1 MDPAFVLS
9 LVLGAASVG
18 GGIFA
23 WSTRKL
29 GDLDHRIDTVEI
41 TVHRDF
47 VRKDDL
53 MPMIDRLDQQM
64 QHIDAKLDRVLLN
77 GRNFPS

>member
-23 WSTRKL
+23 WSTRRL
-29 GDLDHRIDTVEI
+29 GELDHRIDTVEI

-53 MPMIDRLDQQM
+53 MPMIDRIDQQV
-64 QHIDAKLDRVLLN
+64 QHIDEKLDRILIN

>member
-1 MDPAFVLS
+1 
-9 LVLGAASVG
+9 VG

-29 GDLDHRIDTVEI
+29 GDIDHRIDTVEI

-53 MPMIDRLDQQM
+53 MPMIDRIDQQV
-64 QHIDAKLDRVLLN
+64 QHIDAKLDRILIN

>member
-41 TVHRDF
+41 TVQRDF

-53 MPMIDRLDQQM
+53 MPMIDRIDQQV
-64 QHIDAKLDRVLLN
+64 QHIDAKLDRILIN

>member
-9 LVLGAASVG
+9 LILGAASVG

>member
-29 GDLDHRIDTVEI
+29 GDIDHRIDTVEI

-47 VRKDDL
+47 VRKDEL
-53 MPMIDRLDQQM
+53 MPMIDRTDQQV
-64 QHIDAKLDRVLLN
+64 QHIDAKLDRILIN

>member
-29 GDLDHRIDTVEI
+29 GELDHRIDTVEI

>member
-41 TVHRDF
+41 SVHRDF

-53 MPMIDRLDQQM
+53 MPMIDRIDQQV
-64 QHIDAKLDRVLLN
+64 QHIDAKLDRILIN

>member
-29 GDLDHRIDTVEI
+29 GELDHRIDNVEI

-53 MPMIDRLDQQM
+53 MPMIDRIDQQV
-64 QHIDAKLDRVLLN
+64 QHIDAKLDRILIN

>member
-53 MPMIDRLDQQM
+53 MPMIDRIDQQV
-64 QHIDAKLDRVLLN
+64 QHIDAKLDRILIN
-77 GRNFPS
+77 GRNFSS

>member
-9 LVLGAASVG
+9 LALGCASVA

-53 MPMIDRLDQQM
+53 MPMIDRIDQQV
-64 QHIDAKLDRVLLN
+64 QHIDEKLDRILIN

>member
-9 LVLGAASVG
+9 LILGAASVG

-23 WSTRKL
+23 WSIRKL

>member
-1 MDPAFVLS
+1 VDPAFVLS

-29 GDLDHRIDTVEI
+29 GDIDHRIDTVEI

>member
-9 LVLGAASVG
+9 LILGAASVG
-18 GGIFA
+18 GGLFA

>member
-53 MPMIDRLDQQM
+53 MPMIDRIDQQV
-64 QHIDAKLDRVLLN
+64 QHIDAKLDRILIN
-77 GRNFPS
+77 GRNLPS

>member
-23 WSTRKL
+23 WSIRKL

>member
-53 MPMIDRLDQQM
+53 MPMIDRIDQQV
-64 QHIDAKLDRVLLN
+64 QHIDAKLDRILIN
-77 GRNFPS
+77 GRTFPS

>member
-9 LVLGAASVG
+9 LVLGAASIG

-23 WSTRKL
+23 WSTRRL
-29 GDLDHRIDTVEI
+29 GELDHRIDTVEI

-53 MPMIDRLDQQM
+53 MPMIDRIDQQV
-64 QHIDAKLDRVLLN
+64 QHIDEKLDRILIN

>member
-18 GGIFA
+18 GGLFA

>member
-29 GDLDHRIDTVEI
+29 GDIDHRIDTVEI

>member
-1 MDPAFVLS
+1 MDPAFILS

-53 MPMIDRLDQQM
+53 MPMIDRIDQQV
-64 QHIDAKLDRVLLN
+64 QHIDAKLDRILIN

>member
-53 MPMIDRLDQQM
+53 MPMIDRIDQQV
-64 QHIDAKLDRVLLN
+64 QHIDAKLDRILIN

>member
-29 GDLDHRIDTVEI
+29 GDIDHRIDTVEI

-53 MPMIDRLDQQM
+53 MPMIDRIDQQV
-64 QHIDAKLDRVLLN
+64 QHIDAKLDRILIN